1 MNLNLTLIA
10 QALAFATLIWLIA
23 TLIWPPLLKAIEE
36 RQKKIAEGLA
46 AADTS
51 QESLAKAAE
60 QVAALLRAARTKAN
74 QIIDQAN
81 VRANQLVE
89 QAKQEA
95 VAEAEQQKAL
105 AQAEIESATFR
116 AKEELR
122 RQVAD
127 LAVAGAEK
135 LINRQIDSTAQ
146 KALLDELAGQ
156 L

>member
-1 MNLNLTLIA
+1 MNPNITLLGQMIS
-10 QALAFATLIWLIA
+10 FAVLIWF
-23 TLIWPPLLKAIEE
+23 TVKFIWPPLINAIEE

-46 AADTS
+46 AADKS
-51 QESLAKAAE
+51 QEGLARAE
-60 QVAALLRAARTKAN
+60 EQIAELLREARNNAN

-81 VRANQLVE
+81 VRANQLIE
-89 QAKQEA
+89 KAKHDA
-95 VAEAEQQKAL
+95 IAEAEQQKAI

-122 RQVAD
+122 RQVAS

-135 LINRQIDSTAQ
+135 LIHRQIDGSTQ
-146 KALLDELAGQ
+146 KALLDELAAQ

>member
-1 MNLNLTLIA
+1 MNINLTLIA
-10 QALAFATLIWLIA
+10 QALAFAGLIWLIA
-23 TLIWPPLLKAIEE
+23 AFIWPPLLNAIEE

-46 AADTS
+46 AADKS
-51 QESLAKAAE
+51 QESLAKAEE
-60 QVAALLRAARTKAN
+60 QVAELLREARTKAN

>member
-10 QALAFATLIWLIA
+10 QALAFAGFIWLVA
-23 TLIWPPLLKAIEE
+23 AFIWPPLLNAIEE

-46 AADTS
+46 AADKS
-51 QESLAKAAE
+51 QESLARGEE
-60 QVAALLRAARTKAN
+60 QVTELLREARDKAN

-81 VRANQLVE
+81 VRANQLIE
-89 QAKQEA
+89 KAKQDA
-95 VAEAEQQKAL
+95 VAEAEHQKTL
-105 AQAEIESATFR
+105 AQAEIEAASFR

-127 LAVAGAEK
+127 LAVTGAEK
-135 LINRQIDSTAQ
+135 LIRRQIDGSAH

>member
-36 RQKKIAEGLA
+36 RHKKIAEGLA
-46 AADTS
+46 AADKS
-51 QESLAKAAE
+51 QESLAKAEE
-60 QVAALLRAARTKAN
+60 QVAELLREARTKAN

>member
-1 MNLNLTLIA
+1 MNLNLTLIS
-10 QALAFATLIWLIA
+10 QALAFAGFIWLVA
-23 TLIWPPLLKAIEE
+23 AFIWPPLLNAIEE

-46 AADTS
+46 AADKS
-51 QESLAKAAE
+51 QESLERAEE
-60 QVAALLRAARTKAN
+60 QVSELLREARNKAN

-81 VRANQLVE
+81 MRANQLVE
-89 QAKQEA
+89 QAKNDA
-95 VAEAEQQKAL
+95 IAEAEHQKAL

-122 RQVAD
+122 HQVAS

-135 LINRQIDSTAQ
+135 LIRRQVDGAVQ
-146 KALLDELAGQ
+146 KSLLDELASQ

>member
-10 QALAFATLIWLIA
+10 QALAFAGLVWLIA
-23 TLIWPPLLKAIEE
+23 RFIWPPLLNAIEE

-46 AADTS
+46 AADKS
-51 QESLAKAAE
+51 QENLARAEE
-60 QVAALLRAARTKAN
+60 QVADLLRDARVKAN

-81 VRANQLVE
+81 ARANQLVE
-89 QAKQEA
+89 KAKEDA
-95 VAEAEQQKAL
+95 IADAEQQKTL
-105 AQAEIESATFR
+105 ARAEIESATFR

-135 LINRQIDSTAQ
+135 LINRQIDGNAQ
-146 KALLDELAGQ
+146 KALLDELASQ

>member
-10 QALAFATLIWLIA
+10 QALAFASLIWLIA
-23 TLIWPPLLKAIEE
+23 TYVWPPLLKAIEE

-46 AADTS
+46 AADKS
-51 QESLAKAAE
+51 QESLAQAE
-60 QVAALLRAARTKAN
+60 EQAAALLREARTNAN

-81 VRANQLVE
+81 ARATQLIE
-89 QAKQEA
+89 KAKHDA
-95 VAEAEQQKAL
+95 IIEAEQQKAMAL
-105 AQAEIESATFR
+105 DEIESATFR

-127 LAVAGAEK
+127 LAVTGAEK
-135 LINRQIDSTAQ
+135 LIRSQIDASAQ
-146 KALLDELAGQ
+146 KALLDELAAQ

>member
-46 AADTS
+46 AADKS
-51 QESLAKAAE
+51 QESLAKAEE
-60 QVAALLRAARTKAN
+60 QVAELLREARTKAN

-81 VRANQLVE
+81 ARANQLVE

-135 LINRQIDSTAQ
+135 LINRQIDSTAH

>member
-1 MNLNLTLIA
+1 MSLNLTLIA
-10 QALAFATLIWLIA
+10 QALAFASLIWLIA
-23 TLIWPPLLKAIEE
+23 RFIWPPLLNAIEE

-46 AADTS
+46 AADKS
-51 QESLAKAAE
+51 QESLARAE
-60 QVAALLRAARTKAN
+60 AQIAELLREARNKAN

-81 VRANQLVE
+81 ARANQLVE
-89 QAKQEA
+89 QAKQDA
-95 VAEAEQQKAL
+95 IAEAEHQKSL
-105 AQAEIESATFR
+105 AKAEIESATFR

-135 LINRQIDSTAQ
+135 LIHRQIDGNAQ